1 MNLLVLLLLLATPQ
15 FTTGNLISPYV
26 IPPKIVPIQVS
37 IDFGP
42 AGKLAVEKTILIRE
56 RSSPRQALEQIFPV
70 EKGAACCH
78 PAEVMGINGVRV
90 DPMKNRWWRLE
101 INGTSKGASPHK
113 SHLKAGDVMR
123 WFYFEERQ

>member
-1 MNLLVLLLLLATPQ
+1 MNLALLLLLLATPQ
-15 FTTGNLISPYV
+15 LTTGNLLSPYI

-42 AGKLAVEKTILIRE
+42 AGKPAVAKEVMIRE
-56 RSSPRQALEQIFPV
+56 GATPRQALEQMFPV

-101 INGTSKGASPHK
+101 INGTSKGASPYK
-113 SHLKAGDVMR
+113 SHLKAGDSMR
-123 WFYFEERQ
+123 WFYFEEKQ